1 MIFMYHQE
9 LNPNSSSGLPASRL
23 YTMVDPIQVAYEM
36 EDETKKK
43 ALMRDLVWS
52 NIRSERKIV
61 DGAWE
66 KCVDKSQGNSYPPK
80 KMYVLILLHH
90 REAVGQIL
98 D

>member
-1 MIFMYHQE
+1 M
-9 LNPNSSSGLPASRL
+9 
-23 YTMVDPIQVAYEM
+23 
-36 EDETKKK
+36 
-43 ALMRDLVWS
+43 
-52 NIRSERKIV
+52 

-80 KMYVLILLHH
+80 KMFVLILLHH

>member
-1 MIFMYHQE
+1 
-9 LNPNSSSGLPASRL
+9 
-23 YTMVDPIQVAYEM
+23 MVDPIQVAYKM

-52 NIRSERKIV
+52 NIRSQRKIV
-61 DGAWE
+61 DDAWE

-80 KMYVLILLHH
+80 QMFVLILLHH
-90 REAVGQIL
+90 REAVFQIL